1 MKATH
6 EQQCVAC
13 EATISL
19 PAPDPRIEYCDPC
32 TKEID
37 AWHDSQPD
45 PSYEEMDA
53 WASQYDDDP
62 NPYHGNYSEE

>member
-6 EQQCVAC
+6 TQQCVAC

-19 PAPDPRIEYCDPC
+19 PAPDPQREYCDPC
-32 TKEID
+32 IVEIND
-37 AWHDSQPD
+37 WHDSNPEPTTWELND
-45 PSYEEMDA
+45 